1 VVGDPWTYSRP
12 TGSVHRRR
20 ARVRTNAR
28 NWFDTS
34 DPSASSRGSSVH
46 VNARICRRGCVKGQ
60 GYLATWLPGYL
71 ARLGAVAVVA
81 VDVFCRVVT
90 TVIAAWPHDRTHGT
104 MTAKLNGN
112 QVRTPEDL
120 QRAASGADCEQPQG
134 RPDAG

>member
-1 VVGDPWTYSRP
+1 MVSDPGTYSRP
-12 TGSVHRRR
+12 TGSVRRR
-20 ARVRTNAR
+20 KSRVGTNAR

-34 DPSASSRGSSVH
+34 DPSASSRGASVH

-90 TVIAAWPHDRTHGT
+90 TAITPWPHDLIPAL
-104 MTAKLNGN
+104 AKPVRHDLRPSGNGRD
-112 QVRTPEDL
+112 V
-120 QRAASGADCEQPQG
+120 
-134 RPDAG
+134 DARVHAPRGVE